1 MADGLIV
8 VCPADRRVTTA
19 TSLGSHGSHMPT
31 DRTET
36 AGSLTESALETLAD
50 RVRTADSTVAL
61 TGAGVS
67 TASGIPSFRGENGLW
82 DRFDPMDFHR
92 RRFDADP
99 TGFWRDRLSLREA
112 ITGDTDP
119 EPNAAHRA
127 LVDLEAA
134 GHLDAVITQN
144 VDGLHGDA
152 GTERVLE
159 LHGTNRRVV
168 CDDCGER
175 VDAPPVFERA
185 AAGEVPPRCSCG
197 GVYKP
202 DVVLFGE
209 SLPEETL
216 AAAQRLAREC
226 DLLLAIGSSLSVRPA
241 SLLPKLAVD
250 AGGRLAVINLE
261 PTERDELADLLV
273 RGDVTAVLPA
283 VVDRL

>member
-1 MADGLIV
+1 
-8 VCPADRRVTTA
+8 
-19 TSLGSHGSHMPT
+19 MPT

-36 AGSLTESALETLAD
+36 AAVAESELDALAD
-50 RVRTADSTVAL
+50 HIRSASSTVTL

-67 TASGIPSFRGENGLW
+67 TASGIPSFRGEDGLW
-82 DRFDPMDFHR
+82 DRFDPMAFHR

-99 TGFWRDRLSLREA
+99 EGFWRDRVSLREA
-112 ITGDTDP
+112 IDGDRDP

-134 GHLDAVITQN
+134 GHLDAVVTQN

-152 GTERVLE
+152 GSERVLE

-175 VDAPPVFERA
+175 ADATPVFERA
-185 AAGEVPPRCSCG
+185 ATDEVPPRCPCG

-216 AAAQRLAREC
+216 SEAQRLTREC
-226 DLLLAIGSSLSVRPA
+226 DLLLAVGSSLSVRPA

-250 AGGRLAVINLE
+250 AGGRLVVLNFD
-261 PTERDELADLLV
+261 PTERDELADLAV
-273 RGDVTAVLPA
+273 RSDVTAVLPA